1 MFSCFFFSF
10 FCTEVEA
17 AFCRSC
23 SGEASGRFQRSKS
36 GLERSFDEHG
46 VEATF
51 LRFFVWAAMASE
63 LPAQLTGIETEVQ
76 NIFKSLSYVV
86 ILPLSVFDA
95 VRRAKS
101 FNVDGGIFS
110 LL

>member
-1 MFSCFFFSF
+1 MFSWFFFSF

-23 SGEASGRFQRSKS
+23 SGEVSGRFQRSES

-46 VEATF
+46 VATF
-51 LRFFVWAAMASE
+51 LRFFVRVAMASE

-86 ILPLSVFDA
+86 ILPLSVC
-95 VRRAKS
+95 
-101 FNVDGGIFS
+101 
-110 LL
+110 L

>member
-1 MFSCFFFSF
+1 
-10 FCTEVEA
+10 
-17 AFCRSC
+17 
-23 SGEASGRFQRSKS
+23 
-36 GLERSFDEHG
+36 LERSFDERG

-51 LRFFVWAAMASE
+51 LRFFVRVAMASE

-86 ILPLSVFDA
+86 ILPLSVCLSVFDA
-95 VRRAKS
+95 VRRVKS

-110 LL
+110 LV